1 MTSTRTNRFVLDLRK
16 GAVIEQND
24 QRYVITHTLSMSQ
37 MMVKHTTTGESMIL
51 DVSTLEPPKHA
62 TAAAMPRQ
70 DRDLAAVDQEEWAY
84 AELIRDAVEQSL
96 VAEHGS
102 ASYEQ
107 LADSVALSR
116 AKFYKLRRRYLES
129 GKLLSSLLHPKR
141 VGGRGKTRLN
151 EAVAAIIK
159 EQIDTFYLTKQ
170 HPSDAKLIQEVR
182 RLCTNAALPLPA
194 RTTVLRHLNWL
205 DHKKRV
211 SRREGAYAADQRFE
225 PNEGSVPRTDWPLAV
240 VQMDHTALPVL
251 IVDDKYRKPIN
262 RAWITLAIDCFSRVV
277 LGLYVTLDA
286 PSSMSAGLC
295 MANCILPKEKWLSDI
310 LPDAGISWP
319 YYGVPDRLHMDNAK
333 EFRGNMLRLASQ
345 EYQFDL
351 EFRPVKKPNY
361 GAHIERLMGTIS
373 EELKIA
379 PGATFANPDQRYEY
393 DSEGNAC
400 MTLAE
405 LERWLVITFSAYHLK
420 THGGL
425 GTSPAEKWRQGIFG
439 TKDKPG
445 RGIPQRHVDE
455 ERVRIDFMPVYERTI
470 QDYGVS
476 IDVRYFHDVLRS
488 RIGLTK
494 PGRDKS
500 SPVYRFR
507 RDPRD
512 ISHIYFFD
520 DDTGQYV
527 AIPYR
532 DCSLPPA
539 SIWEWRAAAKLAA
552 EAGISVD
559 NEPEVFRLLT
569 LQRELA
575 QDSAEKTK
583 SARRTQQ
590 KLVEHQKARQRKP
603 KELPKAMAAVDDL
616 PTTPVVPTPADMD
629 DDEIILPFTDD

>member
-1 MTSTRTNRFVLDLRK
+1 MTATRTNRFVLDLRK
-16 GAVIEQND
+16 GAVIEQNE

-37 MMVKHTTTGESMIL
+37 MMVKHVTTGEAMIL

-70 DRDLAAVDQEEWAY
+70 DQDLAAVDQEEWAY
-84 AELIRDAVEQSL
+84 AELIRDAIEQSL
-96 VAEHGS
+96 VADHGS
-102 ASYEQ
+102 ASYEK

-116 AKFYKLRRRYLES
+116 AKFYKLRKRYLEN
-129 GKLLSSLLHPKR
+129 GRLLSSLLRPKR
-141 VGGRGKTRLN
+141 VGGQGKTRLD
-151 EAVAAIIK
+151 EAVAAIVK
-159 EQIDTFYLTKQ
+159 EQIDAFYLTKQ
-170 HPSDAKLIQEVR
+170 HPSDAKLVEEIR
-182 RLCTNAALPLPA
+182 RLCANANLPLPA

-205 DHKKRV
+205 DHQKRV
-211 SRREGAYAADQRFE
+211 SRRQGTYAAEQRFE
-225 PNEGSVPRTDWPLAV
+225 PNNGSVPGADWPLAM
-240 VQMDHTALPVL
+240 VQMDHTALPVI

-277 LGLYVTLDA
+277 LGMYVTLDA

-295 MANCILPKEKWLSDI
+295 MAHGILPKERWLSDI
-310 LPDAGISWP
+310 LPDASISWP
-319 YYGVPDRLHMDNAK
+319 YYGIPDRLHMDNAK
-333 EFRGNMLRLASQ
+333 EFRGNMLRLTSK

-361 GAHIERLMGTIS
+361 GAYIERLMGTIS

-379 PGATFANPDQRYEY
+379 PGATFANPEQRYEY

-400 MTLAE
+400 MTLGE
-405 LERWLVITFSAYHLK
+405 LERWLVITFSTYHLK
-420 THGGL
+420 SHSGL
-425 GTSPAEKWRQGIFG
+425 GTSPDEKWRQGIFG

-470 QDYGVS
+470 QDYGVA

-494 PGRDKS
+494 AGHDKS
-500 SPVYRFR
+500 SPTYRFR

-512 ISHIYFFD
+512 ISHIHFFD
-520 DDTGQYV
+520 DEAGKYV

-532 DCSLPPA
+532 DSSLPPA

-552 EAGISVD
+552 ESGISAE
-559 NEPEVFRLLT
+559 NEREVFRLLT
-569 LQRELA
+569 LQREQA
-575 QDSAEKTK
+575 AESAAKTK
-583 SARRTQQ
+583 AARRTQQ
-590 KLVEHQKARQRKP
+590 KLVEHQKVRARKP
-603 KELPKAMAAVDDL
+603 QELPKAMETMATTSAEPRHVSAKAQIIVPFSDD
-616 PTTPVVPTPADMD
+616 
-629 DDEIILPFTDD
+629 